1 MLAGMPHVA
10 EFCMEA
16 GPEDITYRT
25 WDRRWLRRQGDH
37 LTWLCR
43 HWPVRS
49 YPWGKAE
56 ALCSLHSDVPAL
68 KRLLLELSFDDIKVH
83 YLPLLMHVHRAHHF
97 GGRGFLLLVQLLLL
111 QQLLCPPHLR
121 TGIANHCMLTDADTQ
136 DCQARDRRSTMC
148 TVHLPERKA

>member
-83 YLPLLMHVHRAHHF
+83 YLPLLMHVHPVHHLRLMEF
-97 GGRGFLLLVQLLLL
+97 TCWCSRCSCST
-111 QQLLCPPHLR
+111 LLCPPHHC
-121 TGIANHCMLTDADTQ
+121 TGVANHCMLTDVDI
-136 DCQARDRRSTMC
+136 
-148 TVHLPERKA
+148 